1 MVRGYGKSCFK
12 CTSCW
17 YVLCQEN
24 LKQLQA
30 QYPERKTKGHY
41 DSMAY
46 FEAGPKEGRDCP
58 EAMAAGNGSL
68 ECLERPGTGSLE
80 GPFAHAKNVRL
91 AEIWPPV
98 EVGRCRAWQV

>member
-1 MVRGYGKSCFK
+1 MVRGFGKSCFK

-46 FEAGPKEGRDCP
+46 FEAGPKREG
-58 EAMAAGNGSL
+58 AARGHGRWVPGSL

-80 GPFAHAKNVRL
+80 GPFAHAKT
-91 AEIWPPV
+91 
-98 EVGRCRAWQV
+98 